1 MVKQTVFPAVLRLV
15 WIIGLWLAA
24 PAAHAGQSDFWFTA
38 ELDAY
43 RAVVE
48 DYRAQSVEEVIDR
61 VRAFEPRAVH
71 ELIDRVRGPDIRL
84 TGTDAEPAL
93 NERLFRSAAML
104 HIDIAERLWWR
115 GLESAATD
123 QIEVAVRWAD
133 LSARRPEPPGSFR
146 RRWYLAVTLLAFER
160 GGWQAGLAFA
170 ELACDALPDDVPVLT
185 AAAWMNEELALTPFN
200 VGVSGESGLR
210 RRQEAQRTLLEAAA
224 GLARRAL
231 AVAPLAGEAALR
243 RARVEL
249 LLGRVDDARERLQGL
264 IGRPDLS
271 RPHAYLARLLLGR
284 MHARANDPENAERLL
299 REASALLPEGQA
311 ARVALSRL
319 LDTLG
324 DRRAAAVVLEPVL
337 RAEVP
342 GGAADPWVAYRLGRN
357 PGPALREALRGEVR
371 Q

>member
-1 MVKQTVFPAVLRLV
+1 MVTQPVAHRSRRLAL
-15 WIIGLWLAA
+15 IIGLWLAA
-24 PAAHAGQSDFWFTA
+24 SAAHAGQSDFWFTD

-43 RAVVE
+43 RAMVE
-48 DYRAQSVEEVIDR
+48 DYRAQSVDEVYDR
-61 VRAFEPRAVH
+61 VLAFEPRFVH
-71 ELIDRVRGPDIRL
+71 RLIDRVRGPDMRL

-93 NERLFRSAAML
+93 NEQLFRSAATL

-123 QIEVAVRWAD
+123 HIEVAVRWIE
-133 LSARRPEPPGSFR
+133 LNARRPEPPASFR
-146 RRWYLAVTLLAFER
+146 RRWYLGVTLLAFER

-170 ELACDALPDDVPVLT
+170 ALACDALPDDVPVLT

-224 GLARRAL
+224 DLAGRAL

-243 RARVEL
+243 LARVEL
-249 LLGRVDDARERLQGL
+249 LLGRNDDARERLHGL
-264 IGRPDLS
+264 TDRPGLP
-271 RPHAYLARLLLGR
+271 RQQAYLARLLLGR
-284 MHARANDPENAERLL
+284 TYVRNGDAVTAERLL
-299 REASALLPEGQA
+299 REASALLPDGQA

-324 DRRAAAVVLEPVL
+324 DRRAAAVVLDPVL
-337 RAEVP
+337 RAGAP
-342 GGAADPWVAYRLGRN
+342 GGAADPWVAYRLGTNR
-357 PGPALREALRGEVR
+357 GPALREALRREVR
-371 Q
+371 P